1 MNVKSCSLLFLLS
14 TGILIWLHV
23 AFNIHLLWV
32 FIPLVLYIHC
42 LVFGS
47 IFIGLN
53 FYLKSIHDLKGQ
65 QGIKTTDICLT
76 FDDGIHPIYTEQIL
90 DVLKQYQVPAMF
102 FLIGKNLVGNES
114 LLRRIYQEGHT
125 IGNHSEL
132 HSAWFDLQPS
142 SKMKAEIT
150 QMNERVKS
158 ILGFTPI
165 FFRPPYG
172 VTNPNLAK
180 AIRETHMISVGWNL
194 RSFDTIAKSKQDLLA
209 TLKQKTKANQLVLL
223 HDRCEFTAE
232 ALTDYIIFCK
242 EQGFTFATLTV

>member
-1 MNVKSCSLLFLLS
+1 MNVKSCSLLFLLC
-14 TGILIWLHV
+14 TGLLIWLHL
-23 AFNIHLLWV
+23 AFNIHLFWV
-32 FIPLVLYIHC
+32 FIPLILYIHC
-42 LVFGS
+42 LVLGS

-53 FYLKSIHDLKGQ
+53 FYLKSIHDLNGQ
-65 QGIKTTDICLT
+65 QGIKSTDICLT

-90 DVLKQYQVPAMF
+90 DILKQYQVPAMF

-114 LLRRIYQEGHT
+114 ILRRIHEEGHT

-132 HSAWFDLQPS
+132 HSTWFDLQSS

-150 QMNERVKS
+150 QMNERVKN
-158 ILGFTPI
+158 ILGFTPT

-180 AIRETHMISVGWNL
+180 AIRETNMISVGWNL

-209 TLKQKTKANQLVLL
+209 TLKQKTNSNQLVLL

-242 EQGFTFATLTV
+242 EQGFTFATLTA